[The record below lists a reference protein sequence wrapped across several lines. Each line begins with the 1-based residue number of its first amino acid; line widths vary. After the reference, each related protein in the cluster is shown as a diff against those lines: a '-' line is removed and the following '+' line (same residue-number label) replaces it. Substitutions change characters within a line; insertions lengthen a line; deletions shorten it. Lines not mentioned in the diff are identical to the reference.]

1 MSQTTAST
9 EEEDATSSSW
19 AFNDEYLPNDV
30 AFYIA
35 SRLQVPELCA
45 LGSCSVF
52 WKQLCASDLIWVSL
66 SKERWPTLDLSE
78 DSIHKKEEN
87 SKQSENAGNCDHPKL
102 GWRAFYIKW
111 QTEMAERAFS
121 VVELVKQSAHYESLE
136 VGDYQRAMELLKKTE
151 MGFKDVQLYLLTPKC
166 SVLVNL
172 IGLHYC
178 LVWLGIQSEYVKA
191 ALCTNQIGDR
201 NVCLRWWILGQWVN
215 GFRRGDQMHV
225 VIASLT
231 KLLEPKQEQFLCV
244 IQRGIMHEVLRVQIS
259 ADFRTSAWIARD
271 MHSQR

>member
-1 MSQTTAST
+1 MNQATANT
-9 EEEDATSSSW
+9 EEEDAASSSW
-19 AFNDEYLPNDV
+19 TLEDEYLPNDV
-30 AFYIA
+30 ALYIA
-35 SRLQVPELCA
+35 SKLQVPELCA
-45 LGSCSVF
+45 LGSSSVF
-52 WKQLCASDLIWVSL
+52 WRHLCASDLIWVSL
-66 SKERWPTLDLSE
+66 SKERWPALELFGD
-78 DSIHKKEEN
+78 IINKQEEN
-87 SKQSENAGNCDHPKL
+87 SKQSEYAGNSDHPKL
-102 GWRAFYIKW
+102 GWRAFYIKR
-111 QTEMAERAFS
+111 QTEMAARAVS
-121 VVELVKQSAHYESLE
+121 VVELVKQSARYESLE

-151 MGFKDVQLYLLTPKC
+151 MGFKDVQLYLLTPKR

-191 ALCTNQIGDR
+191 ALCKNQIGNR

-215 GFRRGDQMHV
+215 GFRRGDEMNV
-225 VIASLT
+225 CIASLF
-231 KLLEPKQEQFLCV
+231 KLLEPKQEQFLYV

>member
-1 MSQTTAST
+1 MNQTTAST
-9 EEEDATSSSW
+9 EEDVTSASW
-19 AFNDEYLPNDV
+19 ALEDEYLPNDV
-30 AFYIA
+30 ALYIA
-35 SRLQVPELCA
+35 SMLQVPELCA

-52 WKQLCASDLIWVSL
+52 WRRLCASDLIWVSL
-66 SKERWPTLDLSE
+66 SKERWPALNLFG

-111 QTEMAERAFS
+111 QTEMAERAVS

-136 VGDYQRAMELLKKTE
+136 VGYYQRAMELLKKTE
-151 MGFKDVQLYLLTPKC
+151 MGFKDVQLYLLTPKR

-178 LVWLGIQSEYVKA
+178 LVWLGIQSEYVKE

-215 GFRRGDQMHV
+215 GFRRGDEMHV
-225 VIASLT
+225 SIASLI
-231 KLLEPKQEQFLCV
+231 KLLEPKQEQFLYV
-244 IQRGIMHEVLRVQIS
+244 IQRGIVHEVLRVQIS

-271 MHSQR
+271 MPSQR